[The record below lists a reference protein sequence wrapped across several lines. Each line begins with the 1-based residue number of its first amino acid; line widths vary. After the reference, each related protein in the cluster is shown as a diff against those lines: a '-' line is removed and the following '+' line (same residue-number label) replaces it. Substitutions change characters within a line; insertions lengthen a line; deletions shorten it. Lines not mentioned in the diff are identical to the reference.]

1 MELQTLFIHLFV
13 GVTLT
18 LISLQ
23 IFGFLFKRYGF
34 RWGWMRIPIPIFFLI
49 IVGVAAMTG
58 LVLIL
63 AGPTEVLLAVGLG
76 SSIFIGLFHPV
87 AATAVL
93 ISNVLVRP
101 WENYPDREMLGILP
115 RMLAGTSLVTWTAFL
130 FLRRNFSF
138 RWCRELTLIMLL
150 FCWLMFS
157 ALTSVYYMTNF
168 DYITKIFIPVLV
180 VCFLVVNVVEN
191 ELDLQVLNKCFMMSL
206 TGVIAIAIPNTV
218 LDPAYA
224 TEGLRLVGLG
234 QSGNSNDLAAFG
246 VLGFPFALMPYIR
259 ARRKKQ
265 RAWIELVCMIIMVVG
280 VMMTKSRA
288 GAGALA
294 ASLLLYQFMI
304 SKDTKKLIKQLAMIS
319 PVLLAVGYFATQ
331 RDASDLEG
339 SSDSRLNYIIT
350 GFLMLKAYPLM
361 GVGVGNY
368 PRFYEMYSPLFTET
382 GERTAHSTWM
392 LLLSETGPVGFAI
405 FAYMFYRVC
414 RTAWRIRKIYPEY
427 IMALLGYGIA
437 MSMLSHSYS
446 LYPYLLIF
454 LAYAGGY
461 IVKKFP
467 NIEPMLDAEP
477 KKDPGKDLV
486 LAPKGYRHGGYRR

>member
-1 MELQTLFIHLFV
+1 MHLMV
-13 GVTLT
+13 GAFLT
-18 LISLQ
+18 LVSIEV
-23 IFGFLFKRYGF
+23 FRFLFKRYGF
-34 RWGWMRIPIPIFFLI
+34 KFGWMRIPIPIFFMI
-49 IVGVAAMTG
+49 IIGIAAMTG
-58 LVLIL
+58 LVLVL
-63 AGPTEVLLAVGLG
+63 AGPSEVLLAIGLG

-87 AATAVL
+87 AAAAVL

-115 RMLAGTSLVTWTAFL
+115 RMLAGISMLTWIAFL
-130 FLRRNFSF
+130 FLRKNFSF
-138 RWCRELTLIMLL
+138 RWCREMTLISLL

-157 ALTSVYYMTNF
+157 ALTSFYYMTNF
-168 DYITKIFIPVLV
+168 NDITRAFIPIVV

-191 ELDLQVLNKCFMMSL
+191 ELDLAVLTKCFMISL
-206 TGVIAIAIPNTV
+206 TGVIAIAIPYTV
-218 LDPAYA
+218 LDPLYA
-224 TEGLRLVGLG
+224 TEGLRLQGMG

-246 VLGFPFALMPYIR
+246 VLGFPFALMPFIR
-259 ARRKKQ
+259 ARRKKTT
-265 RAWIELVCMIIMVVG
+265 AWVELICMLIMLVG

-304 SKDTKKLIKQLAMIS
+304 SKDTVKLIKQLILIS
-319 PVLLAVGYFATQ
+319 PVILAVGYFATQ
-331 RDASDLEG
+331 RDASDLAG

-405 FAYMFYRVC
+405 FAYMFFRVC
-414 RTAWRIRKIYPEY
+414 KTAWEIRKTYPEF
-427 IMALLGYGIA
+427 IMSLLGYGIA

-461 IVKKFP
+461 VLKKNP
-467 NIEPMLDAEP
+467 DIKPMLVDDLP
-477 KKDPGKDLV
+477 DPGKDLV
-486 LAPKGYRHGGYRR
+486 PIPKGYRRRR